1 MYRPKPVLPRKVRGG
16 VKLASESGAF
26 PESWPAQRWMRL
38 VERAAPGESLAEGL
52 KYAVAGQTRKLSID
66 PGKIK
71 GFVQGRVI
79 GAYETTLTVPVFAAD
94 QAERAI
100 GAMAAQAIHAAKLLA
115 GELPPTVE
123 DAIAPVGLKLFPS
136 EPAELGTR
144 CTCREPQPWCK
155 HACCLAYLVAER
167 FATDAF
173 LVFTL
178 RGLPREE
185 LLERLRQQRSL
196 AGSGGGG
203 ALVYSPTVSGVTD
216 AEARPLEECVAD
228 FWQTGPEL
236 ETLSTPV
243 TRPEVSHP
251 LLRRLGSSPYAGP
264 GKFPLVGLL
273 ATCYDLV
280 SEATIRAEAGE
291 TVSAEMAETKESEEP
306 APEM

>member
-1 MYRPKPVLPRKVRGG
+1 MTNPRPNPMYRPKPVLPRKVRGG
-16 VKLASESGAF
+16 IRLASGSGAF

-38 VERAAPGESLAEGL
+38 VERAAQGEALAAGL
-52 KYAVAGQTRKLSID
+52 HYAVAGQTRKMSID

-79 GAYETTLTVPVFAAD
+79 GAYETTITVPAFAPD
-94 QAERAI
+94 LAEKAI
-100 GAMAAQAIHAAKLLA
+100 GAMAAQAVHAAKLLA
-115 GELPPTVE
+115 GDLPPTVE
-123 DAIAPVGLKLFPS
+123 DALAPAGLRLFPA
-136 EPAELGTR
+136 EPGELGTR
-144 CTCREPQPWCK
+144 CTCREAQPWCK

-167 FATDAF
+167 FAGDPF

-203 ALVYSPTVSGVTD
+203 AMVYSPAIPGVTD
-216 AEARPLEECVAD
+216 TEPTPIDECVAD
-228 FWQTGPEL
+228 FWRVGPEL
-236 ETLSTPV
+236 ETLSLPV
-243 TRPEVSHP
+243 AKPEVSHP

-280 SEATIRAEAGE
+280 SDATIRAEAGE
-291 TVSAEMAETKESEEP
+291 TPPREP
-306 APEM
+306 VRHE